1 MNLQALF
8 DGLLAATAFYIA
20 WGPARFAP
28 ALRLGC
34 LLLGSAAVLG
44 TLRFSGLLALPQ
56 LHQYF
61 SMLGAGV
68 GLPMLAIALTQPGS
82 AVASQRRFAWIFA
95 VIAAVVCTLVVM
107 VVQWKLWTSVCAIL
121 AALSILGYGTLRKR
135 LLTAA
140 AGLLMLLTLLA
151 FALKFQVGALL
162 PGDILHIGLAA
173 TLALIG
179 RWAIDSRAADATA
192 QDPSGRRSRP

>member
-20 WGPARFAP
+20 LGPARSSP

-44 TLRFSGLLALPQ
+44 TLRFSGVLALPQ

-68 GLPMLAIALTQPGS
+68 GLPMLAIALIQPGS
-82 AVASQRRFAWIFA
+82 AVASQRRYAWIFA
-95 VIAAVVCTLVVM
+95 VIAAVVCTLIVM
-107 VVQWKLWTSVCAIL
+107 VVQWKLWTSVCAIM
-121 AALSILGYGTLRKR
+121 AALSILGYGAVHKR
-135 LLTAA
+135 LLTAS
-140 AGLLMLLTLLA
+140 AGLLMLVTLVA
-151 FALKFQVGALL
+151 FAAKVQAGGLL
-162 PGDILHIGLAA
+162 PGDILHIGLTV
-173 TLALIG
+173 TLLQIG
-179 RWAIDSRAADATA
+179 RLANGKSAAERIGA
-192 QDPSGRRSRP
+192 QGV

>member
-8 DGLLAATAFYIA
+8 DGLLAVTAFYIA
-20 WGPARFAP
+20 CGLPRTRP

-44 TLRFSGLLALPQ
+44 TLRFSGVLPLPQ

-68 GLPMLAIALTQPGS
+68 GLPLLAIAATQPTS

-95 VIAAVVCTLVVM
+95 VIAAVVCTLLIYVA
-107 VVQWKLWTSVCAIL
+107 QFKLWPSICAIA
-121 AALSILGYGTLRKR
+121 AALA
-135 LLTAA
+135 LLTHGAMRKQLLLA
-140 AGLLMLLTLLA
+140 SAGLLMLLTLLA
-151 FALKFQVGALL
+151 FAAKVEAGSMQ
-162 PGDILHIGLAA
+162 PGDILHMGLAL
-173 TLALIG
+173 TLALLG
-179 RWAIDSRAADATA
+179 RWSHIARAL
-192 QDPSGRRSRP
+192 

>member
-8 DGLLAATAFYIA
+8 DGLLAATAFYTA
-20 WGPARFAP
+20 LGPARSAP

-44 TLRFSGLLALPQ
+44 TLRFSGVLALPQ

-82 AVASQRRFAWIFA
+82 AVASQRRYAWIFA

-107 VVQWKLWTSVCAIL
+107 VVQWKLWTSLCAIV
-121 AALSILGYGTLRKR
+121 AALSILGYGAVHKQ
-135 LLTAA
+135 LLTASV
-140 AGLLMLLTLLA
+140 GLLMLVTLIA
-151 FALKFQVGALL
+151 FAAKAQAGGLL
-162 PGDILHIGLAA
+162 PGDILHIGLTA
-173 TLALIG
+173 TLVLIG
-179 RWAIDSRAADATA
+179 RLAFASSATEKGA
-192 QDPSGRRSRP
+192 EQGA

>member
-8 DGLLAATAFYIA
+8 DGLLAVTAFYIA
-20 WGPARFAP
+20 CGLTGTRP

-34 LLLGSAAVLG
+34 FLLGSAAVLG
-44 TLRFSGLLALPQ
+44 TLRFSGVLPLPQ

-68 GLPMLAIALTQPGS
+68 GLPLLAIAATQPTS

-95 VIAAVVCTLVVM
+95 VIAAVVCTLLIY
-107 VVQWKLWTSVCAIL
+107 VVQFKLWTSICAIA
-121 AALSILGYGTLRKR
+121 AALALLAHGAMRKE
-135 LLTAA
+135 LLLAT

-151 FALKFQVGALL
+151 FAAKVQAGSMQ
-162 PGDILHIGLAA
+162 PGDILHMGLAL
-173 TLALIG
+173 TLALLG
-179 RWAIDSRAADATA
+179 RWTYVARAL
-192 QDPSGRRSRP
+192 

>member
-8 DGLLAATAFYIA
+8 DGLLAAIAFYIA
-20 WGPARFAP
+20 LGPARSAP

-68 GLPMLAIALTQPGS
+68 GLPMLAIALTQTGS
-82 AVASQRRFAWIFA
+82 AVASQRRYAWIFA

-107 VVQWKLWTSVCAIL
+107 VFQWKLWASVCAIL
-121 AALSILGYGTLRKR
+121 SALSILGYGAARKR

-140 AGLLMLLTLLA
+140 IGLLMLVTLVA
-151 FALKFQVGALL
+151 FAAKAQAGGLL
-162 PGDILHIGLAA
+162 PGDILHIGLAV
-173 TLALIG
+173 TLVMIG
-179 RWAIDSRAADATA
+179 RWSM
-192 QDPSGRRSRP
+192 GRIGTEKGVTPEGLRHAL